1 MATNNLGGTLRRK
14 IYTTPKVLERVTS
27 RNRPASHIDQPRFPR
42 GRRAPDLESNIRGR
56 LPARNTGLESGI
68 RGRLP
73 GAQQLAPRAP
83 ASPLESG
90 IRSRLPGAQQT
101 APQLP
106 KRHPDPAGAI
116 PRAAGLESGIR
127 SRLPGAQQLAPQA
140 PKGFD
145 WAQEDY
151 PTVSPPPRA
160 GAWQGGQTPDTRAAW
175 QASEGFHPF
184 AHIAADPLTWGG
196 SDAQKELISAP
207 IGEMPFA
214 TIQAALGAPSPLA
227 PLAEGFLSA
236 KSMADQISAQQS
248 EAGRSS
254 VGSPFSLGDAEG
266 AQPLPEDS
274 PLRNPLYSTPTE
286 LPPEDE
292 EALADDSPQTPEE
305 LKTEREKGQAFR
317 GKIKSGFANISSG
330 GLEDYT
336 EEEVWEEVSALVEAG
351 SFTWEEINRLYDEFG
366 IIPISS
372 SMFSGSDVGEFSVLD
387 ATGDFKIWDDVN
399 VRDYFIDQE
408 IDWKDLLN
416 PRNELEREKGAAI
429 RIKALLNRAGINDK
443 DALHYNDERFE
454 QIDEIVEKGF
464 TSYQEQEWLLKNG
477 MYVNQYG
484 QVVALG
490 GGEDPEDDEMIF
502 NLEPNEKGR
511 EFTHEQLAQALEL
524 DPAESLMPPAP
535 EPESEK
541 GEYGYE
547 KGSPEDEMMRA
558 LFESPL
564 PTHSDRDIEA
574 EKAKVRQANAG
585 VYQDALRTAGYQN
598 LMMGGSPEMAMG
610 AQADMMRRVGTA
622 SAQQEMAREF
632 QLRDE
637 NFRMQLADAERK
649 FNTLRDIAMMHR
661 EDELGSLAFARSVR
675 MAEYM
680 DGLKRD
686 YQTWYHNNFVPPQWM
701 QALGMLGGALGKA
714 GMAYAGGYAGA
725 AGAAA
730 AG

>member
-1 MATNNLGGTLRRK
+1 
-14 IYTTPKVLERVTS
+14 
-27 RNRPASHIDQPRFPR
+27 
-42 GRRAPDLESNIRGR
+42 
-56 LPARNTGLESGI
+56 
-68 RGRLP
+68 
-73 GAQQLAPRAP
+73 
-83 ASPLESG
+83 
-90 IRSRLPGAQQT
+90 
-101 APQLP
+101 
-106 KRHPDPAGAI
+106 
-116 PRAAGLESGIR
+116 
-127 SRLPGAQQLAPQA
+127 
-140 PKGFD
+140 
-145 WAQEDY
+145 
-151 PTVSPPPRA
+151 
-160 GAWQGGQTPDTRAAW
+160 
-175 QASEGFHPF
+175 
-184 AHIAADPLTWGG
+184 
-196 SDAQKELISAP
+196 AQKEFISAP
-207 IGEMPFA
+207 FPWERA
-214 TIQAALGAPSPLA
+214 SPLA

-305 LKTEREKGQAFR
+305 LKTEREKGEAFR
-317 GKIKSGFANISSG
+317 GKIKDGYANISSG
-330 GLEDYT
+330 GLANYSEED
-336 EEEVWEEVSALVEAG
+336 VWEEVNALVEAG

-372 SMFSGSDVGEFSVLD
+372 STFSGSDVGEFSVLD
-387 ATGDFKIWDDVN
+387 ATGNFRIWDDVN

-429 RIKALLNRAGINDK
+429 RIKALLNRAGINDE
-443 DALHYNDERFE
+443 DVLHYNDERFE

-524 DPAESLMPPAP
+524 DPAESLMPAAP

-574 EKAKVRQANAG
+574 EKAEIRQANAG

-686 YQTWYHNNFVPPQWM
+686 YQTWYHNNFVPSEWM
-701 QALGMLGGALGKA
+701 QALGMLGSALGKA

-730 AG
+730 VN